1 VGVVLVGVYS
11 AGVGARWPWTVT
23 VRDPALVEYDGQ
35 VDGYDTIGC
44 DLTDPSIDGEPGT
57 WEITLPRSH
66 WAATALEEEGSGV
79 VFRPHGH
86 GAVIASGDWELAEE
100 STDGGRQ
107 LVTYSGNVDDDRLS
121 DEVAWPDPTHDL
133 NDTTGNNP
141 VPDAADVRTGPAESV
156 LKAFVTANVGSTG
169 TAVQSGRVWP
179 WLSVPATASRG
190 LTVTLKGQFDPLLDI
205 AQQAA
210 APTTG
215 ITWQIRQQ
223 GSGVLQLVVRAR
235 VDVSADVVFSHAE
248 GTLGKSSLRRR
259 RPAITQAIASSSG
272 DTARLFARST
282 DTAAESLWRRRRV
295 SMVDGPS
302 DVIADLTA
310 AAVAAVAGGRERAG
324 LTCEPVVITGG
335 PRFGIDYQLGDYVG
349 AVTAT
354 GRTIDDLLTQVSYR
368 HDSGKAPTITPSIG
382 INRVDETD
390 ALVPIVRNLV
400 RYARRNQARS

>member
-1 VGVVLVGVYS
+1 MGVYS
-11 AGVGARWPWTVT
+11 AGAGARAPWTVT
-23 VRDPALVEYDGQ
+23 VRDPTLVEYDGQ
-35 VDGYDTIGC
+35 VDGYDTLAC

-57 WEITLPRSH
+57 WAITLPRSH
-66 WAATALEEEGSGV
+66 WAADALEEEGAGV
-79 VFRPHGH
+79 VLRPHGH
-86 GAVIASGDWELAEE
+86 GAVIASGDWEVAQE
-100 STDGGRQ
+100 STDGVRQ

-121 DEVAWPDPTHDL
+121 DELAWADPAHDL
-133 NDTTGNNP
+133 NDATGNNP
-141 VPDAADVRTGPAESV
+141 VPDAADTRTGPAESV
-156 LKAFVTANVGSTG
+156 LKAFVNANVGSTA
-169 TAVQSGRVWP
+169 TTVQAGRQWP
-179 WLSVPATASRG
+179 WLSVPATAARG
-190 LTVTLKGQFDPLLDI
+190 ASVTLKGQFDPLLDI

-210 APTTG
+210 APATG

-223 GSGVLQLVVRAR
+223 SSGVLQLVVRSR

-248 GTLGKSSLRRR
+248 GTLGKSDVRRR
-259 RPAITQAIASSSG
+259 RPSITQAIAASST

-282 DTAAESLWRRRRV
+282 DTAAEALWRRRRV

-324 LTCEPVVITGG
+324 LTCEPVAITGG
-335 PRFGIDYQLGDYVG
+335 PRFGVDYQLGDYVS

-354 GRTIDDLLTQVSYR
+354 GRTIDDLLTQVAYR
-368 HDSGKAPTITPSIG
+368 HDAGNAPTITPSIG
-382 INRVDETD
+382 INRVDESD